1 MIGKIFKSVIK
12 NFQTF
17 LVIWAG
23 VLIVNQLFIFH
34 ACFAPYCLIAAMPH
48 TLVIAAIIL
57 YFSIEDTDKQSKNG
71 TGSKVKTMTVE
82 EAHKVAAEAIKK
94 ISDENK
100 STFTQP
106 KEPINFDDF
115 EDTKA
120 PYCPK
125 CGAKMVL
132 KTAQKGKY
140 VGQNFWGCSTYPDC
154 NGVLNV

>member
-1 MIGKIFKSVIK
+1 MVKKILISIIK

-17 LVIWAG
+17 LVIWA
-23 VLIVNQLFIFH
+23 VILILNQLFIFH

-57 YFSIEDTDKQSKNG
+57 YFSIEDTDEQAKPR
-71 TGSKVKTMTVE
+71 TGSKAKTMTVE
-82 EAHKVAAEAIKK
+82 EAHEVASEAIKK
-94 ISDENK
+94 FSNENK

-115 EDTKA
+115 EDIKA

-125 CGAKMVL
+125 CGSTMVL
-132 KTAQKGKY
+132 KTARKGKY
-140 VGQNFWGCSTYPDC
+140 AGQNFWGCSTYPDC